1 MKKFLLTLF
10 AIVLSSTIFADIPAP
25 TNKLVNDFASVMTTE
40 QVLELECALRQYNDS
55 TSTQVCVVTVE
66 SLDDLSPAEYA
77 QQLGEKWG
85 VGQAGKDNGV
95 IILVKKKTK
104 ESGGDVFIAT
114 GYGVEGLLPDAICKR
129 IVERTMIPKLEEGD
143 YHGAIVDAIS
153 EIQKY
158 LSGEFKADEINSE
171 DFSWWNIAI
180 IVFIFILFI
189 MFIAD
194 VGSHSGGSSSYGSG
208 GSSSFSSGG
217 SSSISFSFGGGGFG
231 GGGSGGSF

>member
-1 MKKFLLTLF
+1 MKKFLVTLF
-10 AIVLSSTIFADIPAP
+10 SIILSSTIFADIPAP

-40 QVLELECALRQYNDS
+40 QTLELECALRMYNDS
-55 TSTQVCVVTVE
+55 TSNQLCVVTVE
-66 SLDDLSPAEYA
+66 SLDDLTPAEYA

-95 IILVKKKTK
+95 IILVKKKTE

-129 IVERTMIPKLEEGD
+129 IIERTMIPKLKEGD

-158 LSGEFKADEINSE
+158 LSGEFRADEINSE
-171 DFSWWNIAI
+171 NLSWWKIVLI
-180 IVFIFILFI
+180 IIILI
-189 MFIAD
+189 MFIVLFTD
-194 VGSHSGGSSSYGSG
+194 GNTHSG

-217 SSSISFSFGGGGFG
+217 SSSRSFSFGGGGFG
-231 GGGSGGSF
+231 GGGAGGSF

>member
-40 QVLELECALRQYNDS
+40 QALELECALRLYNDS
-55 TSTQVCVVTVE
+55 TSTQLCVVTVE

-95 IILVKKKTK
+95 IILVKKKTE

-129 IVERTMIPKLEEGD
+129 IVERTMIPKLKKGD

-158 LSGEFKADEINSE
+158 LSVEFIADEINIE
-171 DFSWWNIAI
+171 NLSWWKIVLIMI
-180 IVFIFILFI
+180 ILI
-189 MFIAD
+189 MFIVLFAD
-194 VGSHSGGSSSYGSG
+194 GNTHSG

-217 SSSISFSFGGGGFG
+217 SSSRSFSFGGGGFG
-231 GGGSGGSF
+231 GGGAGGSF

>member
-10 AIVLSSTIFADIPAP
+10 SIILSSTIFASIPAP

-40 QVLELECALRQYNDS
+40 QTLELECALRLYNDS
-55 TSTQVCVVTVE
+55 TSNQLCVVTVE
-66 SLDDLSPAEYA
+66 SLDDLTPAEYA

-95 IILVKKKTK
+95 IILVKKKTE

-129 IVERTMIPKLEEGD
+129 IIERTMIPKLKEGD

-158 LSGEFKADEINSE
+158 LSGEFIADEINSE
-171 DFSWWNIAI
+171 NLSWWKIVLI
-180 IVFIFILFI
+180 IIILI
-189 MFIAD
+189 MFIVLFTD
-194 VGSHSGGSSSYGSG
+194 GNTHSG

-217 SSSISFSFGGGGFG
+217 SSSRSFSFGGGGFG
-231 GGGSGGSF
+231 GGGAGGSF

>member
-1 MKKFLLTLF
+1 MKKFLVTLF
-10 AIVLSSTIFADIPAP
+10 SIILSSTIFADIPAP

-40 QVLELECALRQYNDS
+40 QTLELECALRLYNDS
-55 TSTQVCVVTVE
+55 TSNQLCVVTVE
-66 SLDDLSPAEYA
+66 SLDDLTPAEYA

-95 IILVKKKTK
+95 IILVKKKTE

-129 IVERTMIPKLEEGD
+129 IVERTMIPKLKEGD

-158 LSGEFKADEINSE
+158 LSVEFIADEINSE
-171 DFSWWNIAI
+171 NLSWWKIVLI
-180 IVFIFILFI
+180 IIILI
-189 MFIAD
+189 MFIVLFTD
-194 VGSHSGGSSSYGSG
+194 GNTHSG

-217 SSSISFSFGGGGFG
+217 SSSRSFSFGGGGFG
-231 GGGSGGSF
+231 GGGAGGSF

>member
-40 QVLELECALRQYNDS
+40 QALELECALRLYNDS
-55 TSTQVCVVTVE
+55 TSTQLCVVTVE

-85 VGQAGKDNGV
+85 VGQSGKDNGV

-129 IVERTMIPKLEEGD
+129 IVERTMIPKLKEGD

-158 LSGEFKADEINSE
+158 LSGEFKANEINSE
-171 DFSWWNIAI
+171 NLSWWKIVLI
-180 IVFIFILFI
+180 IIILI
-189 MFIAD
+189 MFIVLFTD
-194 VGSHSGGSSSYGSG
+194 GNTHSG

-217 SSSISFSFGGGGFG
+217 SSSRSFSFGGGGFG
-231 GGGSGGSF
+231 GGGAGGSF

>member
-1 MKKFLLTLF
+1 MKKFLVTLF
-10 AIVLSSTIFADIPAP
+10 AIVISSNIFAGIPAP
-25 TNKLVNDFASVMTTE
+25 TNKLVNDFASVMTKE
-40 QVLELECALRQYNDS
+40 QTLELECALRLYNDS
-55 TSTQVCVVTVE
+55 TSNQLCVVTVE
-66 SLDDLSPAEYA
+66 SLDDLTPAEYA

-95 IILVKKKTK
+95 IILVKKKTE

-129 IVERTMIPKLEEGD
+129 IIERTMIPKLKEGD

-158 LSGEFKADEINSE
+158 LSVEFIADEINSE
-171 DFSWWNIAI
+171 NLSWWKIVLI
-180 IVFIFILFI
+180 IIILI
-189 MFIAD
+189 MFIVLFTD
-194 VGSHSGGSSSYGSG
+194 GNTHSG

-217 SSSISFSFGGGGFG
+217 SSSRSFSFGGGSFG
-231 GGGSGGSF
+231 GGGAGGSF

>member
-1 MKKFLLTLF
+1 MKKFLVTLF
-10 AIVLSSTIFADIPAP
+10 SIILSSTIFASIPAP

-40 QVLELECALRQYNDS
+40 QTLELECALRMYNDS
-55 TSTQVCVVTVE
+55 TSNQLCVVTVE
-66 SLDDLSPAEYA
+66 SLDDLTPAEYA

-95 IILVKKKTK
+95 IILVKKKTE

-129 IVERTMIPKLEEGD
+129 IIERTMIPKLKEGD

-158 LSGEFKADEINSE
+158 LSVEFIADEINSE
-171 DFSWWNIAI
+171 NLSWWKIVLI
-180 IVFIFILFI
+180 IIILI
-189 MFIAD
+189 MFIVLFTD
-194 VGSHSGGSSSYGSG
+194 GNTHSG

-217 SSSISFSFGGGGFG
+217 SSSRSFSFGGGGFG
-231 GGGSGGSF
+231 GGGAGGSF

>member
-40 QVLELECALRQYNDS
+40 QALELECALRLYNDS
-55 TSTQVCVVTVE
+55 TSTQLCVVTVE
-66 SLDDLSPAEYA
+66 SLDDLSPSEYA
-77 QQLGEKWG
+77 HQLGEKWG
-85 VGQAGKDNGV
+85 VGQSGKDNGV

-129 IVERTMIPKLEEGD
+129 IVERTMIPKLKEGD

-158 LSGEFKADEINSE
+158 LSGEFRADEINSE
-171 DFSWWNIAI
+171 NLSWWKIVLI
-180 IVFIFILFI
+180 IIILI
-189 MFIAD
+189 MFIVLFTD
-194 VGSHSGGSSSYGSG
+194 GNTHSG

-217 SSSISFSFGGGGFG
+217 SSSRSFSFGGGGFG
-231 GGGSGGSF
+231 GGGAGGRF

>member
-1 MKKFLLTLF
+1 MKKFLVTLF
-10 AIVLSSTIFADIPAP
+10 SIILSSTIFADIPAP

-40 QVLELECALRQYNDS
+40 QELELECALRLYNDS
-55 TSTQVCVVTVE
+55 TSTQLCVVTVE

-85 VGQAGKDNGV
+85 VGQSGKDNGV

-129 IVERTMIPKLEEGD
+129 IVERTMIPKLKEGD

-158 LSGEFKADEINSE
+158 LSGEFKANEINSE
-171 DFSWWNIAI
+171 NLSWWKIVLI
-180 IVFIFILFI
+180 IIILI
-189 MFIAD
+189 MFIVLFTD
-194 VGSHSGGSSSYGSG
+194 GNTHSG

-217 SSSISFSFGGGGFG
+217 SSSRSFSFGGGGFG
-231 GGGSGGSF
+231 GGGAGGRF

>member
-40 QVLELECALRQYNDS
+40 QELELECALRLYNDS
-55 TSTQVCVVTVE
+55 TSTQLCVVTVE

-85 VGQAGKDNGV
+85 VGQSGKDNGV

-129 IVERTMIPKLEEGD
+129 IVERTMIPKLKEGD

-158 LSGEFKADEINSE
+158 LSGEFKANEINSE
-171 DFSWWNIAI
+171 NLSWWKIVLI
-180 IVFIFILFI
+180 IIILI
-189 MFIAD
+189 MFIVLFTD
-194 VGSHSGGSSSYGSG
+194 GNTHSG

-217 SSSISFSFGGGGFG
+217 SSSRSFSFGGGGFG
-231 GGGSGGSF
+231 GGGAGGRF

>member
-1 MKKFLLTLF
+1 MKKFLVTLF
-10 AIVLSSTIFADIPAP
+10 AIVLSSAIFADIPAP
-25 TNKLVNDFASVMTTE
+25 TNKLVNDFASVMTKE
-40 QVLELECALRQYNDS
+40 QTLELECALRLYNDS
-55 TSTQVCVVTVE
+55 TSNQLCVVTVE
-66 SLDDLSPAEYA
+66 SLDDLTPAEYA

-95 IILVKKKTK
+95 IILVKKKTE

-129 IVERTMIPKLEEGD
+129 IIERTMIPKLKEGD

-158 LSGEFKADEINSE
+158 LSVEFIADEINSE
-171 DFSWWNIAI
+171 NLSWWKIVLI
-180 IVFIFILFI
+180 IIILI
-189 MFIAD
+189 MFIVLFTD
-194 VGSHSGGSSSYGSG
+194 GNTHSG

-217 SSSISFSFGGGGFG
+217 SSSRSFSFGGGSFG
-231 GGGSGGSF
+231 GGGAGGSF

>member
-1 MKKFLLTLF
+1 MKKFLATLF
-10 AIVLSSTIFADIPAP
+10 AIVISSNIFADIPAP

-40 QVLELECALRQYNDS
+40 QTLELECALRLYNDS
-55 TSTQVCVVTVE
+55 TSNQLCVVTVE
-66 SLDDLSPAEYA
+66 SLDDLTPAEYA

-95 IILVKKKTK
+95 IILVKKKTE

-129 IVERTMIPKLEEGD
+129 IIERTMIPKLKEGD

-158 LSGEFKADEINSE
+158 LSVEFIADEINSE
-171 DFSWWNIAI
+171 NLSWWKIVLI
-180 IVFIFILFI
+180 IIILI
-189 MFIAD
+189 MFIVLFTD
-194 VGSHSGGSSSYGSG
+194 GNTHSG

-217 SSSISFSFGGGGFG
+217 SSSRSFSFGGGGFG
-231 GGGSGGSF
+231 GGGAGGSF

>member
-1 MKKFLLTLF
+1 MKKFLVTLF
-10 AIVLSSTIFADIPAP
+10 AIVISSNIFADIPAP

-40 QVLELECALRQYNDS
+40 QTLELECALRMYNDS
-55 TSTQVCVVTVE
+55 TSTQICVVTVE

-95 IILVKKKTK
+95 IILVKKKTE

-129 IVERTMIPKLEEGD
+129 IIERTMIPKLKEGD

-158 LSGEFKADEINSE
+158 LSVEFIADEINSE
-171 DFSWWNIAI
+171 NLSWWKIVLI
-180 IVFIFILFI
+180 IIILI
-189 MFIAD
+189 MFIVLFTD
-194 VGSHSGGSSSYGSG
+194 GNTHSG

-217 SSSISFSFGGGGFG
+217 SSSRSFSFGGGGFG
-231 GGGSGGSF
+231 GGGAGGSF

>member
-40 QVLELECALRQYNDS
+40 QAIELECALRLYNDS

-66 SLDDLSPAEYA
+66 SLDDLTPAEYA

-85 VGQAGKDNGV
+85 VGQSGKDNGV

-129 IVERTMIPKLEEGD
+129 IVERTMIPKLKEGD

-171 DFSWWNIAI
+171 DFSWWNIAL

-194 VGSHSGGSSSYGSG
+194 GGSYSGGSSSYDSG

-217 SSSISFSFGGGGFG
+217 SSSFSFGGGGFG
-231 GGGSGGSF
+231 GGGAGGSF

>member
-10 AIVLSSTIFADIPAP
+10 AIVLSSTIFANIPAP

-95 IILVKKKTK
+95 IILVKKKTE
-104 ESGGDVFIAT
+104 ESGGDVFIST

-129 IVERTMIPKLEEGD
+129 IVERTMIPKLKEGD

-158 LSGEFKADEINSE
+158 LSGEFKAVEINSE
-171 DFSWWNIAI
+171 NLSWWKIVLI
-180 IVFIFILFI
+180 IIILI
-189 MFIAD
+189 MFIVLFTD
-194 VGSHSGGSSSYGSG
+194 GNTHSG

-217 SSSISFSFGGGGFG
+217 SSSRSFSFGGGGFG
-231 GGGSGGSF
+231 GGGAGGRF

>member
-1 MKKFLLTLF
+1 MKKFLVTLF
-10 AIVLSSTIFADIPAP
+10 AIVLSSAIFADIPAP

-95 IILVKKKTK
+95 IILVKKKTE

-129 IVERTMIPKLEEGD
+129 IVERTMIPKLKEGD

-158 LSGEFKADEINSE
+158 LSGEFTVDEINIE
-171 DFSWWNIAI
+171 NLSWWKIVLIMI
-180 IVFIFILFI
+180 ILI
-189 MFIAD
+189 MFIVLFAD
-194 VGSHSGGSSSYGSG
+194 GNTHSG

-217 SSSISFSFGGGGFG
+217 SSSRSFSFGGGGFG
-231 GGGSGGSF
+231 GGGAGGSF

>member
-10 AIVLSSTIFADIPAP
+10 VIALSSTIFADIPAP

-40 QVLELECALRQYNDS
+40 QALELECALRLYNDS
-55 TSTQVCVVTVE
+55 TSTQLCVVTVE

-85 VGQAGKDNGV
+85 VGQSGKDNGV
-95 IILVKKKTK
+95 IILVKKKTE

-129 IVERTMIPKLEEGD
+129 IVERTMIPKLKEGD
-143 YHGAIVDAIS
+143 YHGAIVEAIS

-158 LSGEFKADEINSE
+158 LSGEFRANEINSE
-171 DFSWWNIAI
+171 NLSWWKIVLI
-180 IVFIFILFI
+180 IIILI
-189 MFIAD
+189 MFIVLFTD
-194 VGSHSGGSSSYGSG
+194 GNTHSG

-217 SSSISFSFGGGGFG
+217 SSSRSFSFGGGGFG
-231 GGGSGGSF
+231 GGGAGGSF

>member
-40 QVLELECALRQYNDS
+40 QALELECALRLYNDS
-55 TSTQVCVVTVE
+55 TSTQLCVVTVE

-85 VGQAGKDNGV
+85 VGQSGKDNGV

-129 IVERTMIPKLEEGD
+129 IVERTMIPKLKEGD

-158 LSGEFKADEINSE
+158 LSGEFKANEINSE
-171 DFSWWNIAI
+171 NLSWWKIVLI
-180 IVFIFILFI
+180 IIILI
-189 MFIAD
+189 MFIVLFTD
-194 VGSHSGGSSSYGSG
+194 GNTHSG

-217 SSSISFSFGGGGFG
+217 SSSMSFSFGGGGFG
-231 GGGSGGSF
+231 GGGAGGRF

>member
-10 AIVLSSTIFADIPAP
+10 AIILSSTIFADIPAP
-25 TNKLVNDFASVMTTE
+25 TNKLVNDFASVMTAE
-40 QVLELECALRQYNDS
+40 QALELECALRLYNDS
-55 TSTQVCVVTVE
+55 TSTQLCVVTVE

-77 QQLGEKWG
+77 QQLGEKGG

-129 IVERTMIPKLEEGD
+129 IVERTMIPKLKEGD
-143 YHGAIVDAIS
+143 YHGAIVEAIS

-158 LSGEFKADEINSE
+158 LSGEFKANEINSE
-171 DFSWWNIAI
+171 NLSWWKILLI
-180 IVFIFILFI
+180 IIILI
-189 MFIAD
+189 MFIVLFTD
-194 VGSHSGGSSSYGSG
+194 GNTHSG

-217 SSSISFSFGGGGFG
+217 SSSRSFSFGGGGFG
-231 GGGSGGSF
+231 GGGAGGSW

>member
-1 MKKFLLTLF
+1 MKKFLVTLSS
-10 AIVLSSTIFADIPAP
+10 IILSSTIFAGIPAP

-40 QVLELECALRQYNDS
+40 QTLELECALRMYNDS
-55 TSTQVCVVTVE
+55 TSNQLCVVTVE
-66 SLDDLSPAEYA
+66 SLDGLTPAEYA

-85 VGQAGKDNGV
+85 VGQAGNDNGV
-95 IILVKKKTK
+95 IILVKKKTE

-129 IVERTMIPKLEEGD
+129 IIERTMIPKLKEGD

-158 LSGEFKADEINSE
+158 LSGEFIADEINSE
-171 DFSWWNIAI
+171 NLSWWKIVLI
-180 IVFIFILFI
+180 IIILI
-189 MFIAD
+189 MFIVLFTD
-194 VGSHSGGSSSYGSG
+194 GNTHSG

-217 SSSISFSFGGGGFG
+217 SSSRSFSFGGGGFG
-231 GGGSGGSF
+231 GGGAGGSF

>member
-1 MKKFLLTLF
+1 MKKFLVTLF
-10 AIVLSSTIFADIPAP
+10 AIVISSNIFADIPAP

-40 QVLELECALRQYNDS
+40 QTLELECALRMYNDS
-55 TSTQVCVVTVE
+55 TSTQICVVTVE

-85 VGQAGKDNGV
+85 VGQAGKENGV
-95 IILVKKKTK
+95 IILVKKETE

-129 IVERTMIPKLEEGD
+129 IIERTMIPKLKEGD

-158 LSGEFKADEINSE
+158 LSVEFIADEINSE
-171 DFSWWNIAI
+171 NLSWWKIVLI
-180 IVFIFILFI
+180 IIILI
-189 MFIAD
+189 MFIVLFTD
-194 VGSHSGGSSSYGSG
+194 GNTHSG

-217 SSSISFSFGGGGFG
+217 SSSRSFSFGGGSFG
-231 GGGSGGSF
+231 GGGAGGRF

>member
-40 QVLELECALRQYNDS
+40 QTIELECALSLYNDS
-55 TSTQVCVVTVE
+55 TSTQLCVVTVE

-95 IILVKKKTK
+95 IILVKKKTE

-129 IVERTMIPKLEEGD
+129 IVERTMIPKLKEGD
-143 YHGAIVDAIS
+143 YHGAIVEAIS

-158 LSGEFKADEINSE
+158 LSGEFTVDEINIE
-171 DFSWWNIAI
+171 NLSWWKILLIMI
-180 IVFIFILFI
+180 ILI
-189 MFIAD
+189 MFIVLFTD
-194 VGSHSGGSSSYGSG
+194 GNTHSG

-217 SSSISFSFGGGGFG
+217 SSSRSFSFGGGGFG
-231 GGGSGGSF
+231 GGGAGGSF

>member
-10 AIVLSSTIFADIPAP
+10 AIVLSSTTFADIPAP
-25 TNKLVNDFASVMTTE
+25 TNKLVNDFASVMTSE
-40 QVLELECALRQYNDS
+40 QALEMECELRLYNDS
-55 TSTQVCVVTVE
+55 TSTQICVVTVE

-95 IILVKKKTK
+95 IILVKKKTE

-129 IVERTMIPKLEEGD
+129 IIERTMIPKLKEGD

-158 LSGEFKADEINSE
+158 LSVEFIADEINSE
-171 DFSWWNIAI
+171 NLSWWKIVLI
-180 IVFIFILFI
+180 IIILI
-189 MFIAD
+189 MFIVLFTD
-194 VGSHSGGSSSYGSG
+194 GNTHSG

-217 SSSISFSFGGGGFG
+217 SSSRSFSFGGGSFG
-231 GGGSGGSF
+231 GGGAGGSF

>member
-40 QVLELECALRQYNDS
+40 QALELECVLRLYNDS
-55 TSTQVCVVTVE
+55 TSTQLCVVTVE

-95 IILVKKKTK
+95 IILVKKKTE

-129 IVERTMIPKLEEGD
+129 IVERTMIPKLKEGD

-158 LSGEFKADEINSE
+158 LSGEFKANEINSE
-171 DFSWWNIAI
+171 NLSWWKIVLI
-180 IVFIFILFI
+180 IIILI
-189 MFIAD
+189 MFIVLFTD
-194 VGSHSGGSSSYGSG
+194 GNTHSG

-217 SSSISFSFGGGGFG
+217 SSSRSFSFGGGGFG
-231 GGGSGGSF
+231 GGGAGGRF

>member
-40 QVLELECALRQYNDS
+40 QTLELECALRMYNDS
-55 TSTQVCVVTVE
+55 TSNQLCVVTVE
-66 SLDDLSPAEYA
+66 SLDDLTPAEYA
-77 QQLGEKWG
+77 QQLGERWG

-95 IILVKKKTK
+95 IILVKKKTE

-129 IVERTMIPKLEEGD
+129 IIERTMIPKLKEGD

-158 LSGEFKADEINSE
+158 LSVEFISDEINSE
-171 DFSWWNIAI
+171 NLSWWKIVLI
-180 IVFIFILFI
+180 IIILI
-189 MFIAD
+189 MFIVLFTD
-194 VGSHSGGSSSYGSG
+194 GNTHSG

-217 SSSISFSFGGGGFG
+217 SSSRSFSFGGGGFG
-231 GGGSGGSF
+231 GGGAGGSF

>member
-40 QVLELECALRQYNDS
+40 QTLELECSLRMYNDS
-55 TSTQVCVVTVE
+55 TSNQLCVVTVE
-66 SLDDLSPAEYA
+66 SLDDLTPAEYA

-95 IILVKKKTK
+95 IILVKKKTE

-129 IVERTMIPKLEEGD
+129 IVERTMIPKLKEGD

-158 LSGEFKADEINSE
+158 LSVEFISDEINSE
-171 DFSWWNIAI
+171 NLSWWKIVLI
-180 IVFIFILFI
+180 IIILI
-189 MFIAD
+189 MFIVLFTD
-194 VGSHSGGSSSYGSG
+194 GNTHSG

-217 SSSISFSFGGGGFG
+217 SSSRSFSFGGGGFG
-231 GGGSGGSF
+231 GGGAGGSF

>member
-40 QVLELECALRQYNDS
+40 QAIELECALRLYNDS
-55 TSTQVCVVTVE
+55 TSTQLCVVTVE
-66 SLDDLSPAEYA
+66 SLDDLTPAEYA

-85 VGQAGKDNGV
+85 VGQVGKDNGV

-104 ESGGDVFIAT
+104 ESCGDVFIAT

-129 IVERTMIPKLEEGD
+129 IVERTMIPKLKEGD

-171 DFSWWNIAI
+171 DFSWWNIAL

-194 VGSHSGGSSSYGSG
+194 GGSHSGGSSSYSSG

-217 SSSISFSFGGGGFG
+217 SSSFSFGGGSFG
-231 GGGSGGSF
+231 GGGAGGSF

>member
-10 AIVLSSTIFADIPAP
+10 AIILSSTIFADIPAP

-40 QVLELECALRQYNDS
+40 QALELECALRLYNDS
-55 TSTQVCVVTVE
+55 TSTQLCVVTVE

-85 VGQAGKDNGV
+85 VGQSGKDNGV
-95 IILVKKKTK
+95 IILVKKKTE

-129 IVERTMIPKLEEGD
+129 IIERKMIPKLKEGD

-158 LSGEFKADEINSE
+158 LSGEFIADEINSE
-171 DFSWWNIAI
+171 NLSWWKIVLI
-180 IVFIFILFI
+180 IIILI
-189 MFIAD
+189 MFIVLFTD
-194 VGSHSGGSSSYGSG
+194 GNTHSG

-217 SSSISFSFGGGGFG
+217 SSSRSFSFGGGGFG
-231 GGGSGGSF
+231 GGGAGGRF

>member
-1 MKKFLLTLF
+1 MKKFLVTLF

-40 QVLELECALRQYNDS
+40 QALELECALRLYNDS
-55 TSTQVCVVTVE
+55 TSTQLCVVTVE
-66 SLDDLSPAEYA
+66 SLDDLSPSEYA

-85 VGQAGKDNGV
+85 VGQSGKDNGV
-95 IILVKKKTK
+95 IILVKKKTE

-129 IVERTMIPKLEEGD
+129 IIERTMIPKLKEGD

-158 LSGEFKADEINSE
+158 LSVEFIADEINSE
-171 DFSWWNIAI
+171 NLSWWKIVLI
-180 IVFIFILFI
+180 IIILI
-189 MFIAD
+189 MFIVLFTD
-194 VGSHSGGSSSYGSG
+194 GNTHSG

-217 SSSISFSFGGGGFG
+217 SSSRSFSFGGGGFG
-231 GGGSGGSF
+231 GGGAGGRF

>member
-25 TNKLVNDFASVMTTE
+25 TNKFVNDFASVMTTE
-40 QVLELECALRQYNDS
+40 QAIELECALRLYNDS
-55 TSTQVCVVTVE
+55 TSTQLCVVTVE
-66 SLDDLSPAEYA
+66 SLDDLTPAEYA

-85 VGQAGKDNGV
+85 VGQVGKDNGV
-95 IILVKKKTK
+95 IILVKKKTE

-129 IVERTMIPKLEEGD
+129 IIERTMIPKLKEGD

-158 LSGEFKADEINSE
+158 LSVEFIADEINSE
-171 DFSWWNIAI
+171 NLSWWKIVLI
-180 IVFIFILFI
+180 IIILI
-189 MFIAD
+189 MFIVLFTD
-194 VGSHSGGSSSYGSG
+194 GNTHSG

-217 SSSISFSFGGGGFG
+217 SSSRSFSFGGGGFG
-231 GGGSGGSF
+231 GGGAGGSF

>member
-10 AIVLSSTIFADIPAP
+10 AIVLSSTTFADIPAP
-25 TNKLVNDFASVMTTE
+25 TNKLVNDFASVMTSE
-40 QVLELECALRQYNDS
+40 QALEMECELRLYNDS
-55 TSTQVCVVTVE
+55 TSTQICVVTVE

-129 IVERTMIPKLEEGD
+129 IVERTMIPKLKEGD
-143 YHGAIVDAIS
+143 YHGAIVEAIS

-158 LSGEFKADEINSE
+158 LSGEFTADDINIE
-171 DFSWWNIAI
+171 NLSWWKIVLVMI
-180 IVFIFILFI
+180 ILI
-189 MFIAD
+189 MFIVLFAD
-194 VGSHSGGSSSYGSG
+194 GNTHSG

-217 SSSISFSFGGGGFG
+217 SSSRSFSFGGGGFG
-231 GGGSGGSF
+231 GGGAGGSF

>member
-10 AIVLSSTIFADIPAP
+10 AIVLSSTTFADIPAP
-25 TNKLVNDFASVMTTE
+25 TNKLVNDFASVMTSE
-40 QVLELECALRQYNDS
+40 QALEMECELRLYNDS
-55 TSTQVCVVTVE
+55 TSTQICVVTVE

-95 IILVKKKTK
+95 IILVKKKTE

-129 IVERTMIPKLEEGD
+129 IIERTMIPKLKEGD

-158 LSGEFKADEINSE
+158 LSVEFIADEINSE
-171 DFSWWNIAI
+171 NLSWWKIVLI
-180 IVFIFILFI
+180 IIILI
-189 MFIAD
+189 MFIVLFTD
-194 VGSHSGGSSSYGSG
+194 GNTHSG

-217 SSSISFSFGGGGFG
+217 SSSRSFSFGGGGFG
-231 GGGSGGSF
+231 GGGAGGSF

>member
-1 MKKFLLTLF
+1 MKKFLVTLF
-10 AIVLSSTIFADIPAP
+10 AIVLSSTLFADIPAP

-40 QVLELECALRQYNDS
+40 QTLELECSLRMYNDS
-55 TSTQVCVVTVE
+55 TSTQLCVVTVE

-95 IILVKKKTK
+95 IILVKKKTE

-129 IVERTMIPKLEEGD
+129 IIERTMIPKLKEGD

-158 LSGEFKADEINSE
+158 LSVEFIADEINSE
-171 DFSWWNIAI
+171 NLSWWKIVLI
-180 IVFIFILFI
+180 IIILI
-189 MFIAD
+189 MFIVLFTD
-194 VGSHSGGSSSYGSG
+194 GNTHSG

-217 SSSISFSFGGGGFG
+217 SSSRSFSFGGGGFG
-231 GGGSGGSF
+231 GGGAGGSF

>member
-40 QVLELECALRQYNDS
+40 QALELECALRLYNDS
-55 TSTQVCVVTVE
+55 TSTQLCVVTVE

-85 VGQAGKDNGV
+85 VGQSGKDNGV

-129 IVERTMIPKLEEGD
+129 IVERTMIPKLKEGD

-158 LSGEFKADEINSE
+158 LSGEFKANEINSE
-171 DFSWWNIAI
+171 NLSWWKIVLI
-180 IVFIFILFI
+180 IIILI
-189 MFIAD
+189 MFIVLFTD
-194 VGSHSGGSSSYGSG
+194 GNTHSG

-217 SSSISFSFGGGGFG
+217 SSSRSFSFGGGGFG
-231 GGGSGGSF
+231 GGGAGGRF

>member
-40 QVLELECALRQYNDS
+40 QALELECALRLYNDS
-55 TSTQVCVVTVE
+55 TSTQLCVVTVE

-85 VGQAGKDNGV
+85 VGQSGKDNGV

-129 IVERTMIPKLEEGD
+129 IVERTMIPKLKEGD

-158 LSGEFKADEINSE
+158 LSGEFIADEINSE
-171 DFSWWNIAI
+171 NLSWWKIVLI
-180 IVFIFILFI
+180 IIILI
-189 MFIAD
+189 MFIVLFTD
-194 VGSHSGGSSSYGSG
+194 GDTHSG

-217 SSSISFSFGGGGFG
+217 SSSRSFSFGGGGFG
-231 GGGSGGSF
+231 GGGAGGRF

>member
-10 AIVLSSTIFADIPAP
+10 AIVLSSSIFADIPAP

-40 QVLELECALRQYNDS
+40 QALELECALRLYNDS
-55 TSTQVCVVTVE
+55 TSTQLCVVTVE

-85 VGQAGKDNGV
+85 VGQSGKDNGV
-95 IILVKKKTK
+95 IILVKKKTE

-129 IVERTMIPKLEEGD
+129 IVERTMIPKLKEGD
-143 YHGAIVDAIS
+143 YHGAIVEAIS

-158 LSGEFKADEINSE
+158 LSGEFRANEINSE
-171 DFSWWNIAI
+171 NLSWWKIVLI
-180 IVFIFILFI
+180 IIILI
-189 MFIAD
+189 MFIVLFTD
-194 VGSHSGGSSSYGSG
+194 GNTHSG

-217 SSSISFSFGGGGFG
+217 SSSRSFSFGGGGFG
-231 GGGSGGSF
+231 GGGAGGRF

>member
-40 QVLELECALRQYNDS
+40 QALELECALRLYNDS
-55 TSTQVCVVTVE
+55 TSTQICVVTVE
-66 SLDDLSPAEYA
+66 TIDDLSPAEYA

-85 VGQAGKDNGV
+85 VGQSGKDNGV
-95 IILVKKKTK
+95 IILVKKKTE

-129 IVERTMIPKLEEGD
+129 IVERTMIPKLKEGD

-158 LSGEFKADEINSE
+158 LSGEFIADEINSE
-171 DFSWWNIAI
+171 NLSWWKIVLI
-180 IVFIFILFI
+180 IIILI
-189 MFIAD
+189 MFIVLFTD
-194 VGSHSGGSSSYGSG
+194 GNTHSG

-217 SSSISFSFGGGGFG
+217 SSSRSFSFGGGGFG
-231 GGGSGGSF
+231 GGGAGGRF

>member
-40 QVLELECALRQYNDS
+40 QALELACALRLYNDS
-55 TSTQVCVVTVE
+55 TSTQLCVVTVE

-85 VGQAGKDNGV
+85 VGQSGKDNGV

-129 IVERTMIPKLEEGD
+129 IVERTMIPKLKEGD

-158 LSGEFKADEINSE
+158 LSGEFRADEINSE
-171 DFSWWNIAI
+171 NLSWWKIVLI
-180 IVFIFILFI
+180 IIILI
-189 MFIAD
+189 MFIVLFTD
-194 VGSHSGGSSSYGSG
+194 GNTHSG

-217 SSSISFSFGGGGFG
+217 SSSRSFSFGGGGFG
-231 GGGSGGSF
+231 GGGAGGRF

>member
-10 AIVLSSTIFADIPAP
+10 TIVLSSTLFADIPAP

-40 QVLELECALRQYNDS
+40 QALELECALRLYNDS
-55 TSTQVCVVTVE
+55 TSTQLCVVTVE

-129 IVERTMIPKLEEGD
+129 IAERTMIPKLKEGD

-158 LSGEFKADEINSE
+158 LSGEFTADEINIE
-171 DFSWWNIAI
+171 NLSWWKIVLIMI
-180 IVFIFILFI
+180 ILI
-189 MFIAD
+189 MFIVLFAD
-194 VGSHSGGSSSYGSG
+194 GNTHSG

-217 SSSISFSFGGGGFG
+217 SSSRSFSLGGGSFGGGGA
-231 GGGSGGSF
+231 GGSF